1 MPEEEKPA
9 WTVIV
14 IGGGAA
20 VGKTTVAKAV
30 AAHYHAAIL
39 PVDTVW
45 VALQA
50 FTSPASHPE
59 LQDPAAA
66 ELTLP
71 TEQLCERHISGAEA
85 ISQALDPVIEY
96 YRWERWSAVLE
107 GVWITPAAAA
117 RWARRF
123 ASLRAVFI
131 HEPDVEEVLS
141 AMLTRS
147 GRRRATRRKQV
158 LSKVCWLF
166 GNWVR
171 DQAEAEGLSVV
182 EARPR
187 ATLAERVLAAIDPG

>member
-1 MPEEEKPA
+1 MSADEKPT
-9 WTVIV
+9 WTVIA

-20 VGKTTVAKAV
+20 VGKTTVAKAM

-39 PVDTVW
+39 PVDAVW

-59 LQDPAAA
+59 LYDPTDS

-71 TEQLCERHISGAEA
+71 TQQLCERHISGAET
-85 ISQALDPVIEY
+85 ISRALDPVIEY

-117 RWARRF
+117 RWAHRY
-123 ASLRAVFI
+123 ASLRAVFV

-147 GRRRATRRKQV
+147 RRQRATSRKQV
-158 LSKVCWLF
+158 LSEVCWLH
-166 GNWVR
+166 GKWVR
-171 DQAEAEGLSVV
+171 EQAEAEGLPVV
-182 EARPR
+182 EARPHE
-187 ATLAERVLAAIDPG
+187 TLAERVLASLDLG